1 MKIAL
6 IGYGRM
12 GKEIE
17 KIAISRNHQIIVKI
31 DSLEDWKK
39 YKSEFKKADIA
50 IEFSF
55 PACAVENFMKCFATD
70 IPVVTGTTAWYN
82 DLEKVKKICLDNN
95 QSMLF
100 ATNFSIGVNIL
111 FELNNRLS
119 LLMNKHNNYDVS
131 IEEIHHKNKLD
142 APSGT
147 AITLAKDII
156 KNVDRKN
163 KWVNHLSD
171 DINDLSIKSIRE
183 DNTTGIHSIKYDS
196 EIDYLEIKHSSKS
209 RKGFAL
215 GAVIAAE
222 WLIGKTGFYEM
233 KDVLFK

>member
-17 KIAISRNHQIIVKI
+17 KIAISRNHQVIVKI
-31 DSLEDWKK
+31 DSLEDWEK
-39 YKSEFKKADIA
+39 YKSEFNNADIA

-55 PACAVENFMKCFATD
+55 PACAVENFMKCFAAD
-70 IPVVTGTTAWYN
+70 IPVITGTTAWYN